1 VNLKD
6 VIVAAFFVA
15 AYAHS
20 GEEVLDLTLTTGLL
34 VKYEQVRPEYF
45 KIHDWTWLK
54 DEERAEVFLLLSDG
68 CIMRR
73 EAEPPPSMYVF
84 MLTDRVFKRDCGM
97 EQKLDLP
104 VGLLNNQGDSDVV
117 NSH

>member
-6 VIVAAFFVA
+6 VIAVAFFVA

-20 GEEVLDLTLTTGLL
+20 GEEVSEITLTTGTR
-34 VKYEQVRPEYF
+34 VKYEQVRPDYF
-45 KIHDWTWLK
+45 KIHRWTRLK

-73 EAEPPPSMYVF
+73 EAEPPPSMYIF
-84 MLTDRVFKRDCGM
+84 MFTDRVFRRDCSMGLN
-97 EQKLDLP
+97 LDLP
-104 VGLLNNQGDSDVV
+104 VGPYNQGDNNVIDSQ
-117 NSH
+117 